1 MSTSA
6 LVLRTRLLLKA
17 RFRHLQALAMLFELG
32 SVQRAASAMG
42 LTQPAVTRLLAD
54 LEGWLATPLFHRH
67 ARGVLPTDVCRD
79 LMPMVRQSLRGID
92 AAAEAVADRSALGEG
107 VVRVGASTA
116 AINGLLLQ
124 ALPDFHGRHP
134 GIQVQLR
141 ESEWADQL
149 AAVGRQELDLGLG
162 RQSSVPPQ
170 GWRFEPLQA
179 DTFAVVCSPKHPLAL
194 KRRLRWPDLQDQVW
208 LVPPVDALAR
218 HRLEAL
224 AQEHGLRMTVSPL
237 ITRVS
242 AMTWAMLQQQ
252 ELLTLVPASV
262 LAHACA
268 SGALVALKLPQP
280 LPYEPLGLL
289 LPETEVSGAS
299 GRMADFLRAW
309 SRSRDHH

>member
-17 RFRHLQALAMLFELG
+17 RFRHLQALAMLVELG

-54 LEGWLATPLFHRH
+54 LEGWLDTPLFHRH

-92 AAAEAVADRSALGEG
+92 AAAEAVADRSALGQG

-124 ALPDFHGRHP
+124 ALPAFHARHP

-170 GWRFEPLQA
+170 GWRFEPLQP
-179 DTFAVVCSPKHPLAL
+179 DTFAVVCGPQHPLAR

-218 HRLEAL
+218 HRLDAL
-224 AQEHGLRMTVSPL
+224 AQEHSLRMTVSPL

-289 LPETEVSGAS
+289 LPEAEIPGAS
-299 GRMADFLRAW
+299 GRLADFLRAW
-309 SRSRDHH
+309 SRSRDGQ